1 MLKTTAPGEASLS
14 GRIDMAASA
23 ALARALAE
31 LAARGPL
38 RLDLSG
44 IESADSSAL
53 ALLLQARRAAAAAG
67 HALTFAGMPAGL
79 STLAGLYDLGP
90 LLSAGE

>member
-1 MLKTTAPGEASLS
+1 
-14 GRIDMAASA
+14 MAASA
-23 ALARALAE
+23 GLARALAE

-44 IESADSSAL
+44 IEAADSSAL

-79 STLAGLYDLGP
+79 ATLAGLYDLGP

>member
-23 ALARALAE
+23 
-31 LAARGPL
+31 
-38 RLDLSG
+38 
-44 IESADSSAL
+44 
-53 ALLLQARRAAAAAG
+53 G

-79 STLAGLYDLGP
+79 ATLAGLYDLGP